1 VAHFS
6 HAGYALAMT
15 DEQPS
20 RHGSSG
26 IAGLSPLRLLG
37 KTFKRLFADEAIPL
51 AGNIAFRTLFSIF
64 PFLIFLTA
72 IAGFI
77 GTADQARAAVTFLI
91 DVVPDALVKP
101 LSGEITSI
109 LTVPRADLLSI
120 AALLTIWSA
129 MAGVD
134 SVRVGLNRAYDLKD
148 RRPAWLVYL
157 IDILFIVA
165 AAGMFVAFSFLIVLL
180 PLALRFAAS
189 HGIDI
194 AGRLA
199 SLQQMRIPLALFVL
213 FLGVLAAHVVLPARR
228 MPLHRILPGVLL
240 TVLVWGVLALGFSWW
255 VLEFHTFTSTYASL
269 SGLFAAMFF
278 LYLAALVLILGG
290 EVNRV
295 LHLLAEKNNVPDKP
309 DLRE

>member
-1 VAHFS
+1 
-6 HAGYALAMT
+6 MT
-15 DEQPS
+15 DERSPPQ
-20 RHGSSG
+20 GSG
-26 IAGLSPLRLLG
+26 AIAGLSPFRLLA
-37 KTFKRLFADEAIPL
+37 KTFRRLFADEAVPL

-77 GTADQARAAVTFLI
+77 GTEDQARAAVNFLI

-101 LSGEITSI
+101 LAGEITSI

-157 IDILFIVA
+157 IDILFVIA
-165 AAGMFVAFSFLIVLL
+165 AAALFVAFSFLIVLL
-180 PLALRFAAS
+180 PLALRFAAG
-189 HGIDI
+189 HGIAI
-194 AGRLA
+194 AGKFE
-199 SLQQMRIPLALFVL
+199 SLQQMRIPLALLVMF
-213 FLGVLAAHVVLPARR
+213 FGVMAAHVVLPARR
-228 MPLHRILPGVLL
+228 MPLVRILPGVLL
-240 TVLVWGVLALGFSWW
+240 TVVVWGVLALGFSWW
-255 VLEFHTFTSTYASL
+255 ILQFHTFTSTYASL

-295 LHLLAEKNNVPDKP
+295 LHLLSVLKSVPDKP

>member
-1 VAHFS
+1 
-6 HAGYALAMT
+6 MT
-15 DEQPS
+15 SPVTIS
-20 RHGSSG
+20 PVRLVVGS
-26 IAGLSPLRLLG
+26 IR
-37 KTFKRLFADEAIPL
+37 RLFADEAVPL

-72 IAGFI
+72 LAGFF
-77 GTADQARAAVTFLI
+77 GTEDQARAAVDFLLG
-91 DVVPDALVKP
+91 VVPAQLVGP
-101 LSGEITSI
+101 LAGEITSI

-134 SVRVGLNRAYDLKD
+134 SVRVGLNRAYDLTD

-157 IDILFIVA
+157 IDILFVVGA
-165 AAGMFVAFSFLIVLL
+165 AALFLAFSFLIVLL

-189 HGIDI
+189 HGVET
-194 AGRLA
+194 AGRFT
-199 SLQQMRIPLALFVL
+199 SLEQLRYPLAMLVIFM
-213 FLGVLAAHVVLPARR
+213 GVLAAHLILPARR
-228 MPLHRILPGVLL
+228 HSFSHILPGVLV
-240 TVLVWGVLALGFSWW
+240 TVIVWGGLAIGFSWW
-255 VLEFHTFTSTYASL
+255 VLEFHTFSSTYASL

-290 EVNRV
+290 EINRAID
-295 LHLLAEKNNVPDKP
+295 LLRTQHSVPDKP

>member
-1 VAHFS
+1 
-6 HAGYALAMT
+6 MT
-15 DEQPS
+15 EDLS
-20 RHGSSG
+20 RSV
-26 IAGLSPLRLLG
+26 SPLRLLAES
-37 KTFKRLFADEAIPL
+37 FKRLFADEAVPL

-72 IAGFI
+72 LAGFF
-77 GTADQARAAVTFLI
+77 GTEDQAKAAVDFLLG
-91 DVVPDALVKP
+91 VAPETLVKP
-101 LSGEITSI
+101 LAGEITSI

-148 RRPAWLVYL
+148 RRPGWYIYL
-157 IDILFIVA
+157 IDILFVVA
-165 AAGMFVAFSFLIVLL
+165 AAAIFLAFSFLIVLL
-180 PLALRFAAS
+180 PLALRFAAT
-189 HGIDI
+189 HGIET
-194 AGRLA
+194 AARFA
-199 SLQQMRIPLALFVL
+199 SLQQMRIPLAVLLILF
-213 FLGVLAAHVVLPARR
+213 GVLAAHLVLPARR
-228 MPLHRILPGVLL
+228 LAFRRILPGVLL
-240 TVLVWGVLALGFSWW
+240 TVVVWGVLALGFSWW
-255 VLEFHTFTSTYASL
+255 VLEFNSFTSTYASL

-295 LHLLAEKNNVPDKP
+295 IDLLSTQSNLPEKP

>member
-1 VAHFS
+1 
-6 HAGYALAMT
+6 MT
-15 DEQPS
+15 EEQSS
-20 RHGSSG
+20 RHGSGG
-26 IAGLSPLRLLG
+26 IAGLSPLRLVA
-37 KTFKRLFADEAIPL
+37 KTFRRLFADEAVPL

-72 IAGFI
+72 FAGFI
-77 GTADQARAAVTFLI
+77 GTEDQARTAVTFLI

-148 RRPAWLVYL
+148 RRPAWYVYL
-157 IDILFIVA
+157 IDILFVVA
-165 AAGMFVAFSFLIVLL
+165 AAVLFVAFSVLIVLL
-180 PLALRFAAS
+180 PLALRYAAG
-189 HGIDI
+189 HGIAI
-194 AGRLA
+194 AA
-199 SLQQMRIPLALFVL
+199 KFESLQQMRIPLALLVL
-213 FLGVLAAHVVLPARR
+213 FIGVMAAHVVLPAKR
-228 MPLHRILPGVLL
+228 MPFLRILPGVLL
-240 TVLVWGVLALGFSWW
+240 TVVVWGALAFGFSWW
-255 VLEFHTFTSTYASL
+255 LLQFHTFTSTYASL

-295 LHLLAEKNNVPDKP
+295 LHLLSELKSVPDKP